1 MCALDWL
8 NSRRQTGENTQKST
22 AWQPR
27 PTVHVVVALVGLGH
41 GIQSGEVEK
50 KIVRGM

>member
-1 MCALDWL
+1 MRAHDWL
-8 NSRRQTGENTQKST
+8 KSRGQT
-22 AWQPR
+22 A
-27 PTVHVVVALVGLGH
+27 HVVVALVGLGH